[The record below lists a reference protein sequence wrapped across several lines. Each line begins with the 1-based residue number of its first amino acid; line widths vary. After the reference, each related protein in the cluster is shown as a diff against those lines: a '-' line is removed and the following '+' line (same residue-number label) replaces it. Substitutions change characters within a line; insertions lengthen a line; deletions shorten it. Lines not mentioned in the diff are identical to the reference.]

1 MERKVI
7 LVVDDEKYNLEFI
20 SSIVEDENI
29 EVLTAGDGEEGLLIA
44 KENIPD
50 LIILDVQMPKKDG
63 FTTFMELKQDV
74 KTKNIPVVMLTG
86 IGEKRGIHFS
96 KEEMGD
102 FYGTEPNEYVEK
114 PIDPEKLLQ
123 IILGLLDK

>member
-7 LVVDDEKYNLEFI
+7 LAVDDEKYNLEFI
-20 SSIVEDENI
+20 NSIVEDENI
-29 EVLTAGDGEEGLLIA
+29 ELLTAGDGEEGLQKA

-50 LIILDVQMPKKDG
+50 LIILDIQMPKKDG
-63 FTTFMELKQDV
+63 FTTFMELKQDI

-102 FYGTEPNEYVEK
+102 FYGSEPDNYIEK
-114 PIDPEKLLQ
+114 PIDPEKLLK
-123 IILGLLDK
+123 IILKLLNE